1 VVAVALT
8 DGETGAVGVSVGE
21 GEPVGDGEPLGEG
34 DGDGDPD
41 GADGA
46 GDGAAEGGFV
56 DGDGEDEA
64 MGTVGAVA
72 ATQGMMGAASGG
84 SEWLRRVEWTG
95 FTVTPGLAG
104 AMGAV
109 NGCLPAATGGSGVC
123 GFSTSAP
130 NKAPPANTARAATP
144 AVRRAGG
151 FGR

>member
-1 VVAVALT
+1 MVAVALT
-8 DGETGAVGVSVGE
+8 DGETGVVGVSVGE

-41 GADGA
+41 GVGA
-46 GDGAAEGGFV
+46 GDGVADGGFV

-84 SEWLRRVEWTG
+84 SEWPCRVEWTG
-95 FTVTPGLAG
+95 FTVIPGLAG
-104 AMGAV
+104 ATAANGA
-109 NGCLPAATGGSGVC
+109 LPAATGASGVC